1 MEIRSI
7 AEGIQAIGVTAV
19 AEKQPCEVENMVV
32 AFLAIHQVK
41 MVACI
46 FHEQRVCEESISHQ
60 FETGELQQRVKA
72 REIDPHTLIHKAI
85 LENNPKVI
93 KFLLAHG
100 VDVDYPDENGMTPLT
115 VAILNRYTDVIDV
128 LLRHEAN
135 PNPTVKWNNMTLLET
150 AFHMQDWQSVR
161 ALIRHGADVNG
172 YFVNGQ
178 TLLAYVMN
186 IGLSHSD
193 KEFFEIACEM
203 VNHGAKVAPE
213 DLYYAIYAAIHGE
226 DSSVLELMLQSEI
239 DLNTPDFKTGYGLPI
254 IKTVYMWNPQNQ
266 KHGSNVIRM
275 LVNAGADLNNIETNN
290 SVLFAA
296 ISSGNLEKVKFV
308 VELGADVNKKV
319 TLNNGKLMS
328 PLAFAL
334 EHSHPDIVQ
343 YLLQH
348 GAKG

>member
-7 AEGIQAIGVTAV
+7 AENIQSADVFAT
-19 AEKQPCEVENMVV
+19 AEKQPCEAENMVV
-32 AFLAIHQVK
+32 AFLAVRQVK

-46 FHEQRVCEESISHQ
+46 VHEQRVCEQSLSDQ
-60 FETGELQQRVKA
+60 FETGELQQRVKT

-115 VAILNRYTDVIDV
+115 VAILDRSTDAIDV
-128 LLRHEAN
+128 LLEHGAN

-161 ALIRHGADVNG
+161 ALITHGADVNG
-172 YFVNGQ
+172 HWFEGH
-178 TLLAYVMN
+178 TLLSYVIN
-186 IGLSHSD
+186 KGLSSGD
-193 KEFFEIACEM
+193 KELFAIACEI
-203 VNHGAKVAPE
+203 VNHGAKIVPQ
-213 DLYYAIYAAIHGE
+213 DLYYAIYVASQGVN
-226 DSSVLELMLQSEI
+226 SSVLETILKTDI
-239 DLNTPDFKTGYGLPI
+239 DLNTPDINSGYGLPI
-254 IKTVYMWNPQNQ
+254 IHAVYFLNPQNS
-266 KHGSNVIRM
+266 KFGENTIKM
-275 LVNAGADLNNIETNN
+275 LVNAGADINKVTASESAL
-290 SVLFAA
+290 LAA

-319 TLNNGKLMS
+319 IRNNGKLMS

-334 EHSHPDIVQ
+334 EHSHPAIVQ